1 MITASLDMGS
11 EKMVMAWAETGQGNH
26 RLLAVKYLPSQGME
40 RGMVKDWEKMRAC
53 VQALLSELTK
63 EHQVDVL
70 NVALA
75 GKAVHVFE
83 KEVTVAVQ
91 KKTVEQGDLNRALA
105 RCREELADVREEV
118 VDLIPFAYS
127 VDKSEPMAN
136 PLGKSGHY
144 LKVTYQVYTA
154 DADYLSKLRGELELG
169 EIGKVCFY
177 PATRAYVEGLNLS
190 ASDNVALV
198 DLGAMGIQMA
208 SFREGLLEYDAYL
221 PLGTHAID
229 KDIMTAYK
237 IDVSQAQALKHEE
250 GQAYRA
256 ICKNRSVQIP
266 GTRLTLDSRDLSMII
281 QSRAEELLEGVVFLL
296 QKWGFDSPNAKIL
309 LTGGGSNLR
318 DVDVLLHR
326 ISGCA
331 VEKAVVV
338 GVQASKENVL
348 QNPDYF
354 MALALLLCEPV
365 METAAAGESSLKN
378 VIKKFFGI

>member
-11 EKMVMAWAETGQGNH
+11 EKMVMAWAETGQGNY

-53 VQALLSELTK
+53 MQALLSELTK

-136 PLGKSGHY
+136 PLGESGHY

-154 DADYLSKLRGELELG
+154 DADYL
-169 EIGKVCFY
+169 
-177 PATRAYVEGLNLS
+177 A
-190 ASDNVALV
+190 
-198 DLGAMGIQMA
+198 
-208 SFREGLLEYDAYL
+208 
-221 PLGTHAID
+221 
-229 KDIMTAYK
+229 
-237 IDVSQAQALKHEE
+237 
-250 GQAYRA
+250 
-256 ICKNRSVQIP
+256 
-266 GTRLTLDSRDLSMII
+266 
-281 QSRAEELLEGVVFLL
+281 
-296 QKWGFDSPNAKIL
+296 
-309 LTGGGSNLR
+309 
-318 DVDVLLHR
+318 
-326 ISGCA
+326 
-331 VEKAVVV
+331 
-338 GVQASKENVL
+338 
-348 QNPDYF
+348 
-354 MALALLLCEPV
+354 
-365 METAAAGESSLKN
+365 
-378 VIKKFFGI
+378 